1 MSIIN
6 LLISPLGVGGPV
18 VADLTIFDLDRPP
31 VAVDHQ
37 LVQGGVEPLH
47 FDRSQINLRRR

>member
-18 VADLTIFDLDRPP
+18 IADLTVFDLDRPP
-31 VAVDHQ
+31 VAVDRQ
-37 LVQGGVEPLH
+37 LVRAVSNRCISTGAK
-47 FDRSQINLRRR
+47 ST

>member
-18 VADLTIFDLDRPP
+18 IADLTVFDLDRPRWP
-31 VAVDHQ
+31 WIVNSFRAVSSS
-37 LVQGGVEPLH
+37 LH
-47 FDRSQINLRRR
+47 FDRGQINLSRR

>member
-18 VADLTIFDLDRPP
+18 VADLTVFDLDRPP

-47 FDRSQINLRRR
+47 FDRGQINLRRR